1 MISGSRSAGKFEVDM
16 SLEDISLIM
25 NDGAKFVGKD
35 GIPLEMN
42 YFQEYIKQKT
52 Y

>member
-1 MISGSRSAGKFEVDM
+1 MR
-16 SLEDISLIM
+16 LEDISLIM

-35 GIPLEMN
+35 GIPLDMN
-42 YFQEYIKQKT
+42 YFKEYIKQKT